1 MSQDE
6 DLDETASP
14 TASAGTRIAVAAVLL
29 AIIGGAVLLMRD
41 DQGATGVAGKPG
53 TGGHRVLAT
62 SWGETDP
69 AETAPEVAP
78 EPEPEDQRD
87 PQVVLRK
94 DLQNLDVMID
104 SRR

>member
-1 MSQDE
+1 MSRDE

-14 TASAGTRIAVAAVLL
+14 TASAGTRIALGAALL
-29 AIIGGAVLLMRD
+29 AVIGGAVLMMRD
-41 DQGATGVAGKPG
+41 GQGGTGLAGKPG

-69 AETAPEVAP
+69 VETVPQAAPEA
-78 EPEPEDQRD
+78 EPADERD
-87 PQVVLRK
+87 PQVVLRQ

-104 SRR
+104 PRR